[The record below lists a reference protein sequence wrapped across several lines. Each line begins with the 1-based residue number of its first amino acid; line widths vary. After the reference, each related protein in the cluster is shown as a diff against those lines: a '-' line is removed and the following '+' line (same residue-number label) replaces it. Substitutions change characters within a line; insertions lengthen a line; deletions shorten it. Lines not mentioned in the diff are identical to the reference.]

1 MNSRVVLLG
10 QSHALFLKW
19 AAYFD
24 GKSESILLL
33 VRHQLQAKDQV
44 QDRNQNL
51 QCVTSDRTHSNLKSS
66 LSKAQE
72 HCWQC
77 LDNCLSLCFPL

>member
-33 VRHQLQAKDQV
+33 VRHQLQAKDRGPGQEPEPPV
-44 QDRNQNL
+44 CHLRQNTQQL
-51 QCVTSDRTHSNLKSS
+51 EEL
-66 LSKAQE
+66 A
-72 HCWQC
+72 
-77 LDNCLSLCFPL
+77 F